1 MTFKMNNHEW
11 EIIGLSKKEIK
22 EIYEEEMQEETLMV
36 YGLTKYD
43 NHKIYINNEL
53 CHDMKRK
60 TLMHELMHCYKEEYI
75 SLGLDNIDEETL
87 CDISANSHD
96 IIHEI
101 VEDFFNGTN
110 IEMEINIPSDMID
123 KIIKAKGIKD
133 E

>member
-1 MTFKMNNHEW
+1 MVFKMNNHEW

-22 EIYEEEMQEETLMV
+22 EIYQEEMQEEVLMV

-53 CHDMKRK
+53 CYDMKRK
-60 TLMHELMHCYKEEYI
+60 TLMHELMHCYKEEYV
-75 SLGLDNIDEETL
+75 SLELDSIDEETL
-87 CDISANSHD
+87 CNISANSHD

-101 VEDFFNGTN
+101 VEDFFNRTN

-123 KIIKAKGIKD
+123 KIINVKGIKK
-133 E
+133 